1 MPLARILEPEVMDTP
16 IAASDYDAMDH
27 SGVNSLFVADLLAAL
42 THFSLSGSAKEG
54 NSLLSIADLGAGTA
68 RIPILLCQAFPDC
81 RVMAVDA
88 AVAMLELAHYHVE
101 IAGLSQRI
109 QLEQADAKDLPC
121 ESGAFGAVIS
131 NSIIHHIPEPLTTLR
146 EAVRITAP
154 GGLLFFRD
162 LLRPDDKPA
171 LESLVQQYA
180 GNENDYQRRM
190 FAESLLAALTLSE
203 VQDLIESLGFPRA
216 SVAQTSDRHW
226 TWSALKS

>member
-16 IAASDYDAMDH
+16 LAASDYDAMDH
-27 SGVNSLFVADLLAAL
+27 SSVNQLFVADFLAAL
-42 THFSLSGSAKEG
+42 TQFGLSQSTQTGG
-54 NSLLSIADLGAGTA
+54 SLLSIADLGAGTA

-121 ESGAFGAVIS
+121 ESGAFDAVIS
-131 NSIIHHIPEPLTTLR
+131 NSIIHHIPEPLSALR

-162 LLRPDDKPA
+162 LLRPDNKPSLDA
-171 LESLVQQYA
+171 LVQQYA
-180 GNENDYQRRM
+180 GNDNDYQRQM
-190 FAESLLAALTLSE
+190 FAESLHAALTLSE
-203 VQDLIESLGFPRA
+203 VQALIESLGFPRG
-216 SVAQTSDRHW
+216 SVSQTSDRHW
-226 TWSALKS
+226 TWSALKR